1 MHIQMLKSKI
11 HRAVVTGAE
20 VDYVGSITVDPELFE
35 AAGMVEYEKVQI
47 ADVETGSRLE
57 TYIIAG
63 EPGKG
68 EICLNGAAAKLVNVG
83 DHVIIMSYASLTPE
97 EAKTQ
102 NHLSSL
108 LMKKINSHA

>member
-1 MHIQMLKSKI
+1 MLKSKI

-35 AAGMVEYEKVQI
+35 LAGMVEYEKVQI

-68 EICLNGAAAKLVNVG
+68 EI
-83 DHVIIMSYASLTPE
+83 
-97 EAKTQ
+97 
-102 NHLSSL
+102 
-108 LMKKINSHA
+108 